1 MSEAKKGNKVLL
13 YYNAYSG
20 SGVFKNNL
28 DYIVERCQE
37 EGFQVVPVRASKGY
51 VIEETLANLEQN
63 EYDRIIAAGGDGTIN
78 ICVNAMIRHDIR
90 LPLALLPAGTA
101 NDFAYY
107 FDIPSSIEYQ
117 LDIALGTTTSPA
129 DVGVVND
136 RNFVNVAAMGAL
148 IDVSQKTDPN
158 LKNVMGTLAYYLKAV
173 TELPQLRTLPVT
185 LTTPDE
191 VMEEEIYFMVVMN
204 GESAG
209 GFRKLSPQSSINDGK
224 LDVIAFR
231 KMPIVELGPLLFE
244 VVKGRHPKNKNVLSF
259 QTEKLRIESPE
270 DISTDIDGEHG
281 EKLPL
286 EFSVLHNRLEVFVSP
301 DAIHY
306 DRF

>member
-1 MSEAKKGNKVLL
+1 MYGGYGEMSEAKRGNKVLL

-37 EGFQVVPVRASKGY
+37 EGFQVVPVASKGY

-78 ICVNAMIRHDIR
+78 ICVNSMIRHDIR

-129 DVGVVND
+129 DVGVVNN
-136 RNFVNVAAMGAL
+136 RNFVNVAAHGGA
-148 IDVSQKTDPN
+148 DRC
-158 LKNVMGTLAYYLKAV
+158 
-173 TELPQLRTLPVT
+173 E
-185 LTTPDE
+185 
-191 VMEEEIYFMVVMN
+191 
-204 GESAG
+204 
-209 GFRKLSPQSSINDGK
+209 
-224 LDVIAFR
+224 
-231 KMPIVELGPLLFE
+231 
-244 VVKGRHPKNKNVLSF
+244 
-259 QTEKLRIESPE
+259 PE
-270 DISTDIDGEHG
+270 DGSQPEKCDGNTG
-281 EKLPL
+281 LLSQGGDGAPAASCTSGD
-286 EFSVLHNRLEVFVSP
+286 FD
-301 DAIHY
+301 DAG
-306 DRF
+306 

>member
-117 LDIALGTTTSPA
+117 MDIALGTTTSPA
-129 DVGVVND
+129 DVGVAND

-158 LKNVMGTLAYYLKAV
+158 LKM
-173 TELPQLRTLPVT
+173 
-185 LTTPDE
+185 
-191 VMEEEIYFMVVMN
+191 
-204 GESAG
+204 
-209 GFRKLSPQSSINDGK
+209 
-224 LDVIAFR
+224 
-231 KMPIVELGPLLFE
+231 
-244 VVKGRHPKNKNVLSF
+244 
-259 QTEKLRIESPE
+259 
-270 DISTDIDGEHG
+270 
-281 EKLPL
+281 
-286 EFSVLHNRLEVFVSP
+286 
-301 DAIHY
+301 
-306 DRF
+306 